1 MQVFTKVQ
9 RDKLTSNVI
18 LRNIMTLTTYELIW
32 QWTTFSPS
40 AVSFSFN
47 QVFYSDLPLS
57 SFLKETWLW
66 TPKLFFFLLKHLK
79 TCCRNYRALQMAIK
93 MMVFSHVNELSVIH
107 LEMQRL
113 ISLLSELKSYDEH
126 FRVNIYYK
134 LNFLYIAPK
143 HHNSYL
149 KVMYIVS

>member
-1 MQVFTKVQ
+1 MQVFKKVQ

-66 TPKLFFFLLKHLK
+66 TPKLFFFLVKALKDLLQK
-79 TCCRNYRALQMAIK
+79 LQGFTNGNKNDGIFTC
-93 MMVFSHVNELSVIH
+93 
-107 LEMQRL
+107 
-113 ISLLSELKSYDEH
+113 
-126 FRVNIYYK
+126 
-134 LNFLYIAPK
+134 
-143 HHNSYL
+143 
-149 KVMYIVS
+149 